1 MSKQKVTPETSIPA
15 VLTDCPY
22 YLVSRTSLL
31 VTAALRREFRAAGV
45 DSVRPAYLGVLM
57 SLWREDG
64 LIVVELGRRAGL
76 EPSTMT
82 GLLDRMA
89 RDGLVERSPDPSDR
103 RVHRIHLTAR
113 GRAAQ
118 RPVTEVV
125 DRALGKMLEGISEA
139 DLEKLKSTL
148 RHVLGNAHNLGE
160 P

>member
-1 MSKQKVTPETSIPA
+1 MGKQKTPQKTALPA

-31 VTAALRREFRAAGV
+31 VTAALKREFRAADV
-45 DSVRPAYLGVLM
+45 DRVRPAYLGVLM

-89 RDGLVERSPDPSDR
+89 RDGLVERSSDPTDR
-103 RVHRIHLTAR
+103 RVQRIHLTAS
-113 GRAAQ
+113 GRAAE

-125 DRALGKMLEGISEA
+125 DRALAKMLEGVGED
-139 DLEKLKSTL
+139 DLEKLKVTL
-148 RHVLGNAHNLGE
+148 RHVLGNADKLNS

>member
-1 MSKQKVTPETSIPA
+1 MGKQKAAKSSIPA

-31 VTAALRREFRAAGV
+31 VTAALKRELRAAGV

-89 RDGLVERSPDPSDR
+89 RDGLVERTPDLSDR
-103 RVHRIHLTAR
+103 RVQRIHLTPT

-118 RPVTEVV
+118 RPVTEIV
-125 DRALGKMLEGISEA
+125 DRALAKMLEGVSER
-139 DLEKLKSTL
+139 DLEQLKGTL
-148 RHVLGNAHNLGE
+148 RHVLGNAHKLSG